1 MVNQERGSSSNC
13 PQRKSKSNET
23 KPPRTHRSSP
33 VADADV
39 LRHCDGCNTRD
50 IPASQ
55 RLLPLEND
63 VTAFESTGSSLIY
76 LVSAGDDRSL
86 KSVRR
91 GGDTQADLLD
101 ILLAGPTEDESVAQL
116 STSLPPDLEILSTRS
131 VGSVAYID
139 LSGAMTALS
148 GEALLRG
155 AAQLV
160 LTTVELPG
168 IEAVQLTVAGERFL
182 GSRRMATRPQDC
194 SVYST
199 SPNLRELSAELSVAA
214 AEHLERL
221 SKRRTFLR
229 RCSRGQGQLF
239 AIGPLLQRGGR

>member
-1 MVNQERGSSSNC
+1 M
-13 PQRKSKSNET
+13 K
-23 KPPRTHRSSP
+23 RSRLGPTVLLLLPMLMSCGI
-33 VADADV
+33 AMDA
-39 LRHCDGCNTRD
+39 TPRD

-199 SPNLRELSAELSVAA
+199 SPEPSRALS
-214 AEHLERL
+214 
-221 SKRRTFLR
+221 RTIR
-229 RCSRGQGQLF
+229 RCRRAPRAF
-239 AIGPLLQRGGR
+239 I

>member
-1 MVNQERGSSSNC
+1 MN
-13 PQRKSKSNET
+13 
-23 KPPRTHRSSP
+23 RSPLRPAVLLLTPLLISCGI
-33 VADADV
+33 AMDA
-39 LRHCDGCNTRD
+39 TPRD

-63 VTAFESTGSSLIY
+63 VTAFDSAGSSLIY

-91 GGDTQADLLD
+91 GSDTQADLLD

-116 STSLPPDLEILSTRS
+116 GTSLPPDLEILSTRS

-139 LSGAMTALS
+139 LSEAMTALS

-168 IEAVQLTVAGERFL
+168 IEAVQLTVAGERFPWL
-182 GSRRMATRPQDC
+182 
-194 SVYST
+194 T
-199 SPNLRELSAELSVAA
+199 SHGGTTSGLLRIFDFAGTFESSQPDFPSLPPSA
-214 AEHLERL
+214 
-221 SKRRTFLR
+221 
-229 RCSRGQGQLF
+229 
-239 AIGPLLQRGGR
+239 

>member
-1 MVNQERGSSSNC
+1 M
-13 PQRKSKSNET
+13 K
-23 KPPRTHRSSP
+23 RSRLGPTVLLLLPMLMSCGI
-33 VADADV
+33 AMDA
-39 LRHCDGCNTRD
+39 TPRD

-148 GEALLRG
+148 GKPFSEVPPNWYSRLSNSQESKLSNSPSPVNAS
-155 AAQLV
+155 
-160 LTTVELPG
+160 
-168 IEAVQLTVAGERFL
+168 L

-199 SPNLRELSAELSVAA
+199 SPEPSRALS
-214 AEHLERL
+214 
-221 SKRRTFLR
+221 RTIR
-229 RCSRGQGQLF
+229 RCRRAPRAF
-239 AIGPLLQRGGR
+239 I

>member
-1 MVNQERGSSSNC
+1 M
-13 PQRKSKSNET
+13 K
-23 KPPRTHRSSP
+23 RSRLGLTVLLLLPMLLSCGF
-33 VADADV
+33 AMDA
-39 LRHCDGCNTRD
+39 TPRD

-139 LSGAMTALS
+139 LSGAMTVLS

-168 IEAVQLTVAGERFL
+168 IEAVQLTVAGERFPWL
-182 GSRRMATRPQDC
+182 
-194 SVYST
+194 T
-199 SPNLRELSAELSVAA
+199 SHGDTTSGLLRI
-214 AEHLERL
+214 
-221 SKRRTFLR
+221 FD
-229 RCSRGQGQLF
+229 F
-239 AIGPLLQRGGR
+239 A